1 MRFLSTAAAA
11 AQMRYFIVHPHRLLD
26 PDRAGRAV
34 R

>member
-1 MRFLSTAAAA
+1 MRFLSAA

-26 PDRAGRAV
+26 PARAGRAV

>member
-1 MRFLSTAAAA
+1 MRFLSAAD

>member
-1 MRFLSTAAAA
+1 MHFLSA

>member
-1 MRFLSTAAAA
+1 MRFLFAA

>member
-1 MRFLSTAAAA
+1 MRFLSAAA

-26 PDRAGRAV
+26 PDRSGRAV

>member
-1 MRFLSTAAAA
+1 MHFLSAA